1 MKRLWMVSLA
11 ALLVVLSGCT
21 VLVDIVPPIIYDA
34 TFRTDFQ
41 DAAGYYIC
49 DDVDT
54 LMTYEFRFRDTLVG
68 WRSYLRVTPIV
79 GDTYIAF
86 DRELT
91 LDSPGVMVSGDRA
104 TYQFVIDSRLV
115 PLAEQGELE
124 PQAIL
129 VEVGSARL
137 VLESRALDGTVRVL
151 RLGPISIRT
160 GCGN

>member
-1 MKRLWMVSLA
+1 MVSLA
-11 ALLVVLSGCT
+11 ALLVVLSGC
-21 VLVDIVPPIIYDA
+21 VVVVSDPIPLYDA

-151 RLGPISIRT
+151 QSEEPIPIRT